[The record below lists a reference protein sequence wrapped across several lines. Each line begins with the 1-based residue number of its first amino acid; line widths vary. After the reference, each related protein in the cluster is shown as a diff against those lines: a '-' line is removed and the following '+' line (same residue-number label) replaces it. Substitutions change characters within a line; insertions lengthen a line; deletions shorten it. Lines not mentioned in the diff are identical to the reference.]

1 MFLKVRHESKEK
13 LERLKT
19 MEVLLEQKI
28 TSPLSLDIFSSRS
41 SAMISNSKFTAKTLT
56 PGSIMPLFIA
66 HLPHEK

>member
-1 MFLKVRHESKEK
+1 MFLKVRHEGKEK

-41 SAMISNSKFTAKTLT
+41 SAMISNSKFTAKALT
-56 PGSIMPLFIA
+56 PGSIMPLFIG